1 MIQNYH
7 LKCKKYYYIIYQ
19 FNIKSIEVPEDAPF
33 NAAIR
38 FIAEQFKVTPE
49 TSAIITNSGVGINPN
64 QTAGNIFLKHGADLK
79 LIPRDRVG
87 AIWYNNII
95 FYPSI
100 IINKKKF
107 NKFYSLY

>member
-1 MIQNYH
+1 MIQNYL
-7 LKCKKYYYIIYQ
+7 LKCKYKFKYIILISY
-19 FNIKSIEVPEDAPF
+19 FYFRIEVPEDAPF

-87 AIWYNNII
+87 T
-95 FYPSI
+95 
-100 IINKKKF
+100 
-107 NKFYSLY
+107 LL

>member
-1 MIQNYH
+1 MIQNYL
-7 LKCKKYYYIIYQ
+7 LKCKYKYIILIFSFY
-19 FNIKSIEVPEDAPF
+19 FRIEVPEDAPF

-49 TSAIITNSGVGINPN
+49 TSAIITNSGVGINPT

-87 AIWYNNII
+87 A
-95 FYPSI
+95 
-100 IINKKKF
+100 
-107 NKFYSLY
+107 LL

>member
-7 LKCKKYYYIIYQ
+7 LKCKNYYYIIYQ

-87 AIWYNNII
+87 AI
-95 FYPSI
+95 
-100 IINKKKF
+100 
-107 NKFYSLY
+107 